1 MAAGRMVIVVDDA
14 DREDE
19 GDLIVAAEL
28 MTTETMAFLV
38 RNTTGIVCA
47 PMPAA
52 RAAALQLP
60 LMVSDNTDSHGTAFT
75 VTVDAAATGTGVSAA
90 DRALTVRALADG
102 ATAPASLKRP
112 GHVFPLV
119 AREGGVVVRAGHTE
133 AAVDLTTLAGLSGV
147 GVIGE
152 IVDEDGSMRRGASLQ
167 DFA

>member
-1 MAAGRMVIVVDDA
+1 MSQVGRRSPAEAVQTAVAAMAAGRMVIVVDDA

-60 LMVSDNTDSHGTAFT
+60 LMVSDNTDSHGTAAPSRST
-75 VTVDAAATGTGVSAA
+75 QPRQAQACRRQTG
-90 DRALTVRALADG
+90 
-102 ATAPASLKRP
+102 P
-112 GHVFPLV
+112 
-119 AREGGVVVRAGHTE
+119 
-133 AAVDLTTLAGLSGV
+133 
-147 GVIGE
+147 
-152 IVDEDGSMRRGASLQ
+152 
-167 DFA
+167 

>member
-1 MAAGRMVIVVDDA
+1 M
-14 DREDE
+14 
-19 GDLIVAAEL
+19 
-28 MTTETMAFLV
+28 
-38 RNTTGIVCA
+38 
-47 PMPAA
+47 
-52 RAAALQLP
+52 
-60 LMVSDNTDSHGTAFT
+60 
-75 VTVDAAATGTGVSAA
+75 SAA